1 MTELLPLVLLFTA
14 WIPIAA
20 AVAWIFE
27 RKPRGNGR
35 RTRAP
40 KANA

>member
-27 RKPRGNGR
+27 RRPRTHVR
-35 RTRAP
+35 RAGP